1 MFGFYSFSENPF
13 SSPSVVSAGE
23 VKTGVAVLNASGAIT
38 ANGST
43 NLLGSLSIENSGSIE
58 CIGSVIIPGQSLL
71 QGSGNL
77 TSNLSRIP
85 VVLEG
90 VGSLSSSGNFDS
102 NGTIIHGA
110 IATPNVSGELTSD
123 IHVIHRG
130 FATLEASASLGV
142 SESVELDGASLLL
155 DAGTVTA
162 NGTLLTPIASSL
174 EASGE
179 LSSEVS
185 LIRSSEA
192 TIIGSGT
199 ISSNGTALVPL
210 NSSIESSGELTSDI
224 HVIHRGFATLEAS
237 GSLGVSESV
246 ELNGTSLLLDAG
258 TVTANGTL
266 LVPID
271 ASLEA
276 SGELSSI
283 GSSAKSSASLLVD
296 SGTVSAKGTLYG
308 SIKSSI
314 ESSGELT
321 SDIHVVHGGIS
332 ELAASGTL
340 GVNESVELNGTSLLL
355 DAGTV
360 SAKGTLLSVST
371 SSTEAS
377 GIITADPS
385 LIIPHDSSLS
395 GSGIVTGISSSIK
408 VSATDISSSGT
419 TTNNGT
425 LILGPLHSI
434 ESSGTVDPNGSN
446 LIAGKT
452 SLTSPGVTIVDG
464 TFNPGELTASL
475 SASSSITAQIGLD
488 LESQAI
494 VGNTAKE
501 FLKKTSRP
509 NYKPALPK
517 LSNKDI
523 VVDFPFHEGAG
534 NLRSVSSRR
543 QTGNIGN
550 LSWGRVDGR
559 QSLTSTGTSYSN
571 NRISFDTAGVSL
583 TRSTIVISFKPT
595 SISSNHFLFNLRG
608 TANNNN
614 EIDCYITS
622 NQKINIDIYNGTSKQ
637 TITTAVVNLNEW
649 NTLVLTWDN
658 NLKAYLNGSDPVT
671 LGSFVEP
678 AVLGSTFYIAGRTED
693 NFGFI
698 GSIDHFRLYN
708 KQISDIE
715 AKQLHKNIYKDYSL
729 DYIIPNHYEMTR
741 VTSAGSLMK
750 NSGSN
755 ISASGQVIS
764 RGSFILA
771 QLKAAFGGLAE
782 INANGSST
790 PLDISS
796 ASLQA
801 AATIAANGILLGE
814 LDIVPFTVFINQLED
829 YNIDVYRTF
838 VKEFNVAKSKTISA
852 YIEKTNITDIN
863 IDKILEAN
871 LEK

>member
-13 SSPSVVSAGE
+13 SSASVVSAGE
-23 VKTGVAVLNASGAIT
+23 VKTGVAVLNASGVIT
-38 ANGST
+38 VNGSA

-58 CIGSVIIPGQSLL
+58 SIGSVIIPGQSLL

-77 TSNLSRIP
+77 TSNLSR
-85 VVLEG
+85 VAATVEG

-110 IATPNVSGELTSD
+110 IAAPNASGEVTSD
-123 IHVIHRG
+123 STILYGG
-130 FATLEASASLGV
+130 FATLEASGSLGV
-142 SESVELDGASLLL
+142 GESVELDGASLLL
-155 DAGTVTA
+155 DAGTVTTK
-162 NGTLLTPIASSL
+162 GTLELTSDSSL
-174 EASGE
+174 QASGVV
-179 LSSEVS
+179 SNSNS
-185 LIRSSEA
+185 LIRSSA
-192 TIIGSGT
+192 ASI
-199 ISSNGTALVPL
+199 
-210 NSSIESSGELTSDI
+210 NSSGNLTSDN
-224 HVIHRGFATLEAS
+224 
-237 GSLGVSESV
+237 SLIITG
-246 ELNGTSLLLDAG
+246 G
-258 TVTANGTL
+258 GTL
-266 LVPID
+266 
-271 ASLEA
+271 SA
-276 SGELSSI
+276 SGEFTCNGKLFKT
-283 GSSAKSSASLLVD
+283 SSAQ
-296 SGTVSAKGTLYG
+296 
-308 SIKSSI
+308 
-314 ESSGELT
+314 
-321 SDIHVVHGGIS
+321 
-332 ELAASGTL
+332 
-340 GVNESVELNGTSLLL
+340 
-355 DAGTV
+355 
-360 SAKGTLLSVST
+360 
-371 SSTEAS
+371 
-377 GIITADPS
+377 
-385 LIIPHDSSLS
+385 
-395 GSGIVTGISSSIK
+395 
-408 VSATDISSSGT
+408 ISSSGT
-419 TTNNGT
+419 
-425 LILGPLHSI
+425 LGSI
-434 ESSGTVDPNGSN
+434 
-446 LIAGKT
+446 
-452 SLTSPGVTIVDG
+452 G
-464 TFNPGELTASL
+464 TFNKITGSSNLESPGATIVAGKFAPGELTASL

-488 LESQAI
+488 LESQAT
-494 VGNTAKE
+494 VGNSAKE

-559 QSLTSTGTSYSN
+559 QSLTSTGTSYSS

-583 TRSTIVISFKPT
+583 TRSTVVISFKPT
-595 SISSNHFLFNLRG
+595 SITSNHFLFNLRG

-614 EIDCYITS
+614 EIDCYIRS

-658 NLKAYLNGSDPVT
+658 NLKAYLNGSNPVT
-671 LGSFVEP
+671 LGSFAEP

-698 GSIDHFRLYN
+698 GSIDHFRFYN
-708 KQISDIE
+708 KQISDSE
-715 AKQLHKNIYKDYSL
+715 ARQLHKNISKDYSL

-741 VTSAGSLMK
+741 VTSSGRLMK

-782 INANGSST
+782 INANGSAT
-790 PLDISS
+790 PLDITS

-814 LDIVPFTVFINQLED
+814 LDTVPFTVLINRLEE

-838 VKEFNVAKSKTISA
+838 VKEFNVAKSKAISA
-852 YIEKTNITDIN
+852 SIEKTNITDIN